1 MQDFRLA
8 LRRLWARPGFAA
20 VAIGTLALGIG
31 ANAAIFS
38 VVRAVLLAPLPFAAP
53 DRLARVL
60 GYDLEEREIDNLSPA
75 DYLDFQRESKAFER
89 MGAHGWVGSFTI
101 GAAGGDTERVGG
113 VNVTEGFFPT
123 LGIQAPLGRVFTP
136 ADDAPGAAMTVM
148 LSDGFWRRRFG
159 GDPGIIGTQVL
170 INARPATVVGVLPP
184 SYRHIEWN
192 PDRSADVFAPYGF
205 DPAEANRGGH
215 FIRAVGRLAPGASI
229 EQANAELAGI
239 AARLERD
246 YPTSNHR
253 QSVEVSAL
261 QESLVRDVR
270 RSLVVLSAA
279 VALVLLIACANL
291 ANLLLA
297 AGTGRQREFA
307 VRTAMGAVRRRLV
320 AQLLTES
327 LVLSGLGALAGL
339 GLALWATRATALLAA
354 ANIPRAADV
363 RIDGSVLGFVAL
375 AAVATAMLFGLV
387 PALQL
392 SKGALHDV
400 LKEGG
405 RAPGGVMRRRARE
418 SFIAVQVALAIVL
431 LVGASLLVRSL
442 WKLQSVPPGFAPMRL
457 TAMDVSL
464 PTAIYEEGQQIPFY
478 QRLEE
483 RVRTMPGVTEIGAIN
498 ILPLSANYDSRGIQ
512 VEDHP
517 RPEGQGFGPQARS
530 VTPGYFRAMGI
541 PLVRGRLFEPRDA
554 ENAPLVV
561 VISEAMAKQYWPD
574 GEDPVGRRITFNSG
588 IAREQQRVVGGAGSR
603 EVIGIVGDVHHLGLD
618 EEDVPMF
625 YTPHTQQPSYHTMT
639 LVVRTSADVP
649 GLVSAVRGE
658 LKQMDAGVPLYQART
673 IEQVLSRVTAQPRLR
688 ASLVALFAGLAF
700 LLAALGVYGV
710 VSYVVSQ
717 RTHEIG
723 VRMSLGAGTR
733 EVVGLLLG
741 DGMRPVLLGVA
752 AGLAGAWMAS
762 RALTTLLY
770 DVSPGDPIS
779 YAAAAAGLTAA
790 ALIATLIPARRALQV
805 DPASSLRSE

>member
-1 MQDFRLA
+1 
-8 LRRLWARPGFAA
+8 
-20 VAIGTLALGIG
+20 
-31 ANAAIFS
+31 
-38 VVRAVLLAPLPFAAP
+38 
-53 DRLARVL
+53 
-60 GYDLEEREIDNLSPA
+60 
-75 DYLDFQRESKAFER
+75 
-89 MGAHGWVGSFTI
+89 
-101 GAAGGDTERVGG
+101 
-113 VNVTEGFFPT
+113 
-123 LGIQAPLGRVFTP
+123 
-136 ADDAPGAAMTVM
+136 
-148 LSDGFWRRRFG
+148 
-159 GDPGIIGTQVL
+159 
-170 INARPATVVGVLPP
+170 
-184 SYRHIEWN
+184 
-192 PDRSADVFAPYGF
+192 
-205 DPAEANRGGH
+205 
-215 FIRAVGRLAPGASI
+215 
-229 EQANAELAGI
+229 
-239 AARLERD
+239 
-246 YPTSNHR
+246 
-253 QSVEVSAL
+253 
-261 QESLVRDVR
+261 
-270 RSLVVLSAA
+270 
-279 VALVLLIACANL
+279 
-291 ANLLLA
+291 
-297 AGTGRQREFA
+297 
-307 VRTAMGAVRRRLV
+307 
-320 AQLLTES
+320 
-327 LVLSGLGALAGL
+327 
-339 GLALWATRATALLAA
+339 
-354 ANIPRAADV
+354 
-363 RIDGSVLGFVAL
+363 
-375 AAVATAMLFGLV
+375 
-387 PALQL
+387 
-392 SKGALHDV
+392 
-400 LKEGG
+400 
-405 RAPGGVMRRRARE
+405 
-418 SFIAVQVALAIVL
+418 
-431 LVGASLLVRSL
+431 
-442 WKLQSVPPGFAPMRL
+442 
-457 TAMDVSL
+457 
-464 PTAIYEEGQQIPFY
+464 
-478 QRLEE
+478 
-483 RVRTMPGVTEIGAIN
+483 
-498 ILPLSANYDSRGIQ
+498 
-512 VEDHP
+512 
-517 RPEGQGFGPQARS
+517 
-530 VTPGYFRAMGI
+530 MGI